1 MDERKFGCGGGWVGS
16 KQMVSTKRNKGKSRT
31 KHTYKMKRSFY
42 MTENYEEFETLVG
55 IRHPRWPQGVRQG
68 VCICWFCDL
77 QFVVYG

>member
-1 MDERKFGCGGGWVGS
+1 
-16 KQMVSTKRNKGKSRT
+16 
-31 KHTYKMKRSFY
+31 